1 MRQSQ
6 RFNQSRPP
14 SAAYSSSSKGT
25 STEANVL
32 LAATELFAGRDRHDV
47 EDKKIFLE
55 LARNLLSST
64 PTADRRRIASLLVSH
79 PEMPDELLE
88 TLAADEDVMTAYPAL
103 RYSPRLSVDLLL
115 KVAQSGPDTLRK
127 AVANRP
133 SLRESVINALCDHAG
148 ADVVRILLDRDDILL
163 TRTQQA
169 RLSRR
174 SEIVAA
180 LGLELAGQDALNPD
194 GLMGQFIHLPQQLKA
209 KAIAAAELT
218 NLVKQAQT
226 PGELDGRR
234 LNGAQLQLQDAIVE
248 QALLQNRPRF
258 ADLLGQ
264 GLGLSQAT
272 CDLLLQPD
280 QIEGLTIALK
290 ALGLPANQVTTIL
303 IRLCGSHLPLLEL
316 RDLLRI
322 HRTLSTGAAEVLV
335 GQWILQEQ
343 APQRSS
349 SPLQPQYQEGRQHRE
364 ATEDGSADRSDKS
377 AEGSQL

>member
-1 MRQSQ
+1 M
-6 RFNQSRPP
+6 
-14 SAAYSSSSKGT
+14 
-25 STEANVL
+25 

-64 PTADRRRIASLLVSH
+64 PAVDRRRIASLLVSH

-88 TLAADEDVMTAYPAL
+88 TLAEDEDALTAYPAL

-115 KVAQSGPDTLRK
+115 RIAQTGPDTLRK

-133 SLRESVINALCDHAG
+133 SLRESVISALCDHAG
-148 ADVVRILLDRDDILL
+148 ATVIRILLDRNDILL

-169 RLSRR
+169 KLSRR
-174 SEIVAA
+174 SDIVAT

-209 KAIAAAELT
+209 KAIAAAEMT

-234 LNGAQLQLQDAIVE
+234 LDGVQLRLQDAIIE
-248 QALLQNRPRF
+248 QALLQDRPRF

-264 GLGLSQAT
+264 GLGLSQVT
-272 CDLLLQPD
+272 CDLLLQRD

-290 ALGLPANQVTTIL
+290 ALGLSAHHVTTIL
-303 IRLCGSHLPLLEL
+303 IRLFGSQLPLTEL

-343 APQRSS
+343 NTHHSS
-349 SPLQPQYQEGRQHRE
+349 SHFQPQYQEGRQHRE
-364 ATEDGSADRSDKS
+364 DTGSGSADRTDKS

>member
-14 SAAYSSSSKGT
+14 SAASSNSSKGT
-25 STEANVL
+25 PTEANVL

-64 PTADRRRIASLLVSH
+64 PAADRRRIASLLVVH

-88 TLAADEDVMTAYPAL
+88 ALAADEDVMTAYPAL

-115 KVAQSGPDTLRK
+115 QVAQSGPDTLRK

-133 SLRESVINALCDHAG
+133 SLRESIVSALCDHAG

-169 RLSRR
+169 KLSRR
-174 SEIVAA
+174 SDIVAT

-209 KAIAAAELT
+209 KAIAAAEMT

-226 PGELDGRR
+226 PGELSVTRMD
-234 LNGAQLQLQDAIVE
+234 GAQLRLQDAIVE
-248 QALLQNRPRF
+248 QALRQNRPRF

-280 QIEGLTIALK
+280 QTEGLTIALK
-290 ALGLPANQVTTIL
+290 ALGLSADHATTIL
-303 IRLCGSHLPLLEL
+303 IRLFGSHLPLLEL
-316 RDLLRI
+316 RDLLRL

-335 GQWILQEQ
+335 GQWTLQDQ
-343 APQRSS
+343 NTQPSAAHFR
-349 SPLQPQYQEGRQHRE
+349 PQYQEGRQHRDE
-364 ATEDGSADRSDKS
+364 TGAGSVNNTEKIAERS
-377 AEGSQL
+377 QR